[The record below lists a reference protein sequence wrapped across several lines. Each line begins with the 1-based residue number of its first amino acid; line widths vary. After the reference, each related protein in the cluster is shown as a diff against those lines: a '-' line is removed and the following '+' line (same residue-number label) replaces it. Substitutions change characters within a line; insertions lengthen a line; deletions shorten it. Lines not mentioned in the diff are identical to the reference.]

1 METERHP
8 VSEMTIE
15 EFAENNNLI
24 MEIHERND
32 PKLPKHYAHFK
43 LSDIKEGSCLIGKFG
58 DGETEQEAIRNYAK
72 EISGQLLVIGAFSN
86 NRRNIQVPRL
96 IEKR

>member
-1 METERHP
+1 MEIERHK
-8 VSEMTIE
+8 VHEMTIE

-24 MEIHERND
+24 MEVHERDD
-32 PKLPKHYAHFK
+32 PKLPRCYAHFK
-43 LSDIKEGSCLIGKFG
+43 LSDIKDGSCLIGKYG

-72 EISGQLLVIGAFSN
+72 EISGKLLVIGAFSSD
-86 NRRNIQVPRL
+86 RRNIQVPRL